1 MTSRLKVFFT
11 ILIISI
17 YIVFSFSNL
26 DVILSALLILSFGL
40 IHGACD
46 ITLITTKLRK
56 SSFQIKSK
64 IIFLYVLLAFIS
76 FFVVYKLPVIGFM
89 IFLIISS
96 YHFGEQ
102 HFHMKLKK
110 SKLKFWYFLF
120 YGLLIFMI
128 MIEIHRN
135 IVLEVLNTLLN
146 YNIGNFPTQIILLVC
161 IIINFILWMIDYK
174 RLKLSVWKELFYLML
189 ISVLFYTTNLIVS
202 FAAYFVIWHSIPSIF
217 DQINYL
223 YKEVSIKT
231 AFLYLKKSGFY
242 WAVSI
247 SGIVFLVL
255 YKEIMGDDFYRI
267 TYSFVVSVT
276 IPHMFVINNI
286 LSESN

>member
-1 MTSRLKVFFT
+1 MISRLKVFFT

-102 HFHMKLKK
+102 HFHLKLKK
-110 SKLKFWYFLF
+110 SKLKFWHFLF

-161 IIINFILWMIDYK
+161 IIINFILWMIDYN

-223 YKEVSIKT
+223 YKKVSIKT
-231 AFLYLKKSGFY
+231 AFLYLKKSGIY

-247 SGIVFLVL
+247 SGLVFLVL

-286 LSESN
+286 LSGSN